1 MSVLNKIQ
9 NLNWNKR
16 DVNQITQIVVHHS
29 AYRQDNQDNQSRFE
43 SLRQFHLNNGWYGLS
58 YHYVIFKD
66 GEIWQCNNLTDASPT
81 DGVNYPSLAILVD
94 GYFHDNKDKPNLD
107 QLKSLDYLL
116 GDLCNNHPE
125 FPAVRADVK
134 AHREVSST
142 ACCGDDLVNYI
153 IEWRD
158 TGKFAI
164 LDANVPEEPKP
175 APISIPVA
183 NSINKEYGVKLL
195 NEMKNRGIVTQSQLD
210 NWLRPR
216 LDINGAEASIDT
228 IIELFNG
235 LKASEASLIIK
246 LNNANNTVETE
257 DLKTQITLLQDNLNK
272 SQDQVNL
279 LSQELVNSQKELS
292 DLKATKSNFNFNW
305 SKQYETF
312 IKSGGWKILIGA
324 LLPFLNTFSSKYFGT
339 NISEQQVLNVLSIV
353 ILYLGGLDSS
363 VFLGKKVAEKLNPVQ
378 PVLVIK

>member
-1 MSVLNKIQ
+1 MSILNKIQ

-16 DVNQITQIVVHHS
+16 NVNQITQIVVHHS
-29 AYRQDNQDNQSRFE
+29 AYRQDNQNNQSRFE

-66 GEIWQCNNLTDASPT
+66 GEIWQCNKLTDASPT
-81 DGVNYPSLAILVD
+81 DGINYPSLAILVD

-107 QLKSLDYLL
+107 QLRSLDYLL

-134 AHREVSST
+134 AHREVNNT
-142 ACCGDDLVNYI
+142 VCCGDDLVNYI

-164 LDANVPEEPKP
+164 LDGVPEEPKP
-175 APISIPVA
+175 APISVPVA

-195 NEMKNRGIVTQSQLD
+195 EEMKNKGIVTQSQLD

-216 LDINGAEASIDT
+216 LDINGAQASIDT

-246 LNNANNTVETE
+246 LNNANNTAVTE
-257 DLKTQITLLQDNLNK
+257 DLNTQITLLQDNLNT
-272 SQDQVNL
+272 SEDQIL
-279 LSQELVNSQKELS
+279 LLNQELINSQKELS
-292 DLKATKSNFNFNW
+292 DLKATKSNFKFDW
-305 SKQYETF
+305 RKQYETF
-312 IKSGGWKILIGA
+312 IRSGGWKILIGA
-324 LLPFLNTFSSKYFGT
+324 LLPFLNTFSFKYFGT